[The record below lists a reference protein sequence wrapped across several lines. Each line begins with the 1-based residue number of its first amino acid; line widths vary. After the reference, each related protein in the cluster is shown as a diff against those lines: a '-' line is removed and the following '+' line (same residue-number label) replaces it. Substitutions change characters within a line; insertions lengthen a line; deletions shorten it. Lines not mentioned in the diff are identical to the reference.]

1 MTVRFPSAEFP
12 MRLINRV
19 ALGIIF
25 SFALLAAGVFG
36 DELQSKKDPSTQ
48 PKPIPIGRS
57 DMKQALE
64 KLKQRKSRLPLPAIE
79 GAPLGPNGR
88 PVVYNGLARR
98 TYLPASWY
106 AADFGNDPAMTLTY
120 VFKTQCFWVVSRG
133 NNCHYCLGHQEHK
146 LHDAGL
152 TDRDIALLDYDWKQL
167 DPMVRKGAEIS
178 RKITLEPHLI
188 VGDDVAKLRPD
199 FTDPQIIELVYTLAM
214 FNSVNRWTDALG
226 IPQDQRMRDKEI
238 NFLTEV
244 DAEFQGK
251 SGGLAAAADDTP
263 ARQMVSY
270 DDALLKSE
278 AAAKRAPRVELPSAE
293 ASAKML
299 QGLETA
305 EDAKENWVRALA
317 SFPEVGLKQYQALK
331 SMEKEGK
338 VPPRLKA
345 IIAWAT
351 ARKNSAWTA
360 LRLARQRLEK
370 FGVNDQSLRQ
380 LDKNENLDAS
390 EKMVKE
396 FAEKLT
402 EYPQRIT
409 DADIENLRKS
419 FTDQQVAE
427 IVYLI
432 AAANMFDRFTET
444 LSL

>member
-1 MTVRFPSAEFP
+1 
-12 MRLINRV
+12 
-19 ALGIIF
+19 
-25 SFALLAAGVFG
+25 
-36 DELQSKKDPSTQ
+36 
-48 PKPIPIGRS
+48 
-57 DMKQALE
+57 
-64 KLKQRKSRLPLPAIE
+64 
-79 GAPLGPNGR
+79 
-88 PVVYNGLARR
+88 
-98 TYLPASWY
+98 
-106 AADFGNDPAMTLTY
+106 
-120 VFKTQCFWVVSRG
+120 
-133 NNCHYCLGHQEHK
+133 
-146 LHDAGL
+146 
-152 TDRDIALLDYDWKQL
+152 
-167 DPMVRKGAEIS
+167 
-178 RKITLEPHLI
+178 

-251 SGGLAAAADDTP
+251 SGGLAAAAEDTP

-278 AAAKRAPRVELPSAE
+278 EAAKRAPRVELPSAE

-338 VPPRLKA
+338 VPARLKA
-345 IIAWAT
+345 IIAWST

-360 LRLARQRLEK
+360 LRVARQRLDK
-370 FGVNDQSLRQ
+370 LGVNDQSLRQ

-409 DADIENLRKS
+409 DSDIENLQKS